1 MRRTNRN
8 RSSSGNRRGYI
19 IEQLLISLL
28 ICAFLIP
35 VSAALLLILA
45 RTLNSREGFQ
55 DEAGIASLRHVIN
68 ISEDISCEGDRLSLT
83 CHGNEMYLAKRG
95 DCLDLLSPGTQ
106 IFLSDLES
114 VHFSI
119 RGNLI
124 YVRYAHEGK
133 PETERCLGLV
143 S

>member
-1 MRRTNRN
+1 MRRRNENRDTD
-8 RSSSGNRRGYI
+8 RRGYI
-19 IEQLLISLL
+19 IEQLLITLL

-35 VSAALLLILA
+35 VTTALILILSKA
-45 RTLNSREGFQ
+45 LNSRGDFQ

-68 ISEDISCEGDRLSLT
+68 ISEDISCSGDQLTLT
-83 CHGNEMYLAKRG
+83 CHGKEMILAQRG
-95 DCLDLLSPGTQ
+95 SCLDLLSPGTQ

-119 RGNLI
+119 RGKQI

-133 PETERCLGLV
+133 PAVERCLGLA